1 MTERDR
7 VVGYNGVMATY
18 REQGIVLRTYKL
30 GETDRILHLCTQ
42 GRGKV
47 RAVAKGVRRP
57 GSRFGGRLE
66 PYGHVDLQLYEGRNL
81 DVVNQAELI
90 APNARVRADYVLS
103 VCAATM
109 AEVTDAV
116 AQEGERD
123 NALFLLL
130 RAGLQALDAAPPD
143 PAVFVD
149 AFLLRVASIVGFHAF
164 TDACAVCRT
173 PGQHVFLSVKAGGTL
188 CADCAPTGTR
198 AVDREV
204 VEVVRVLASPGEWSA
219 LPALVRDRPAAQ
231 RTAASYT
238 RAFVEHHLDRRLR
251 SYELVPRA

>member
-1 MTERDR
+1 
-7 VVGYNGVMATY
+7 MATY

-57 GSRFGGRLE
+57 GSKFGGRLE
-66 PYGHVDLQLYEGRNL
+66 PYSHVDLQLYEGRNL

-90 APNARVRADYVLS
+90 APHARVREDFALS
-103 VCAATM
+103 ACASAMT
-109 AEVTDAV
+109 ELTDLV
-116 AQEGERD
+116 SQEGERD

-130 RAGLQALDAAPPD
+130 RAGLQALDAAPPQ
-143 PAVFVD
+143 PEVFLD
-149 AFLLRVASIVGFHAF
+149 AFLLRLASIVGFHAF
-164 TDACAVCRT
+164 TEACAVCRT
-173 PGQHVFLSVKAGGTL
+173 PGDHVFLSVKAGGTL
-188 CADCAPTGTR
+188 CAACAPTGTR

-204 VEVVRVLASPGEWSA
+204 LEVVRVLAAPGEWAA
-219 LPALVRDRPAAQ
+219 LPALARDRPDAQ
-231 RTAASYT
+231 RTAAAYV

-251 SYELVPRA
+251 SYELVPRQ

>member
-1 MTERDR
+1 
-7 VVGYNGVMATY
+7 VATY

-57 GSRFGGRLE
+57 GSKFGGRLE
-66 PYGHVDLQLYEGRNL
+66 PYSHVDLQLYEGRNL

-90 APNARVRADYVLS
+90 APHARVREDYALS
-103 VCAATM
+103 ACASAMT
-109 AEVTDAV
+109 ELTDLV

-130 RAGLQALDAAPPD
+130 RAGLQALDAAPPQ
-143 PAVFVD
+143 PEVFLD
-149 AFLLRVASIVGFHAF
+149 AFLLRLASIVGFHAF
-164 TDACAVCRT
+164 TAACAVCRT
-173 PGQHVFLSVKAGGTL
+173 PGDHVFLSVKAGGTL
-188 CADCAPTGTR
+188 CAACAPTGTR
-198 AVDREV
+198 AVDLAV
-204 VEVVRVLASPGEWSA
+204 VEVVRVLAAPGEWAA
-219 LPALVRDRPAAQ
+219 LPALVRDRPDAQ
-231 RTAASYT
+231 RTAASFV

-251 SYELVPRA
+251 SYELVPRQ

>member
-1 MTERDR
+1 
-7 VVGYNGVMATY
+7 MATY

-30 GETDRILHLCTQ
+30 GETDRILHVCTQ

-66 PYGHVDLQLYEGRNL
+66 PYSHVDLQLYEGRNL
-81 DVVNQAELI
+81 DIVNQAELI
-90 APNARVRADYVLS
+90 APHARVREDFALS
-103 VCAATM
+103 ACAGTM
-109 AEVTDAV
+109 TELTDAV

-149 AFLLRVASIVGFHAF
+149 AFLLRLASIVGFHAF

-173 PGQHVFLSVKAGGTL
+173 PGEHAFLSVKAGGTL
-188 CADCAPTGTR
+188 CATCAPTGTR

-204 VEVVRVLASPGEWSA
+204 VHAVRLLGAPGEWSA
-219 LPALVRDRPAAQ
+219 LPSIVRDHPDAQ
-231 RTAASYT
+231 RTAASYV

-251 SYELVPRA
+251 SYDLVPRA